1 MAYNDDITGRHWT
14 LVTAMPEAFYLAGV
28 RAGGSR
34 SAMVFAVALVLSLV
48 LAAALASMVTAPLRR
63 IARATQAMAGG
74 DLSARVPGSRLEE
87 LGALAQSFN
96 DMAGRLEK
104 HYEHLEALV
113 ASRTIELSAAKEAAE
128 SANRAK
134 SAFLANMSHEI
145 RTPMNAILGYAQL
158 LGRDPAL
165 GDDQKRKIDVIHSSG
180 THLLTLIND
189 TLEMSKIEA
198 GRSSL
203 NLEPVDLYALLN
215 DVQWMFRG
223 LTENKGLEFTFE
235 LDRELPRAL
244 SGDAGKIR
252 QVLIN
257 LLSNAIKF
265 TDHGRV
271 AVRASSRVA
280 AEGRNFIAIAVEDT
294 GEGIAPRNLQRIFD
308 AFDQAETGVRVGGTG
323 LGLAISRNF
332 ARLMHGDLVVDSTP
346 GQGSV
351 FTFSFEAA
359 AVSDPGRP
367 WRRRTPDSD
376 RAGATPVCPESV
388 DRGRCADQP
397 RSAGRAAVGT
407 GLLGAHGRPR
417 RRSHRGP

>member
-1 MAYNDDITGRHWT
+1 MATRRKARGSAAEGLPIRIFIFTPFIALVLVMVGVTAIVALRSADDDAARLATRLHQEASARIRIRLDDYLSGSRSPIDARRDPALVSLLRSQPAGSDGRAFILDGTGAIIASSALDGDPVVESAVAGLARHTSPAAEPAAATEFRFDHFTARPLSRETWLTYAMAYNDDITGRHWT

-145 RTPMNAILGYAQL
+145 RTPMNAILGYAEL

-180 THLLTLIND
+180 TI
-189 TLEMSKIEA
+189 
-198 GRSSL
+198 
-203 NLEPVDLYALLN
+203 
-215 DVQWMFRG
+215 
-223 LTENKGLEFTFE
+223 
-235 LDRELPRAL
+235 
-244 SGDAGKIR
+244 
-252 QVLIN
+252 
-257 LLSNAIKF
+257 
-265 TDHGRV
+265 
-271 AVRASSRVA
+271 
-280 AEGRNFIAIAVEDT
+280 
-294 GEGIAPRNLQRIFD
+294 
-308 AFDQAETGVRVGGTG
+308 
-323 LGLAISRNF
+323 
-332 ARLMHGDLVVDSTP
+332 
-346 GQGSV
+346 
-351 FTFSFEAA
+351 
-359 AVSDPGRP
+359 
-367 WRRRTPDSD
+367 
-376 RAGATPVCPESV
+376 C
-388 DRGRCADQP
+388 
-397 RSAGRAAVGT
+397 
-407 GLLGAHGRPR
+407 
-417 RRSHRGP
+417 